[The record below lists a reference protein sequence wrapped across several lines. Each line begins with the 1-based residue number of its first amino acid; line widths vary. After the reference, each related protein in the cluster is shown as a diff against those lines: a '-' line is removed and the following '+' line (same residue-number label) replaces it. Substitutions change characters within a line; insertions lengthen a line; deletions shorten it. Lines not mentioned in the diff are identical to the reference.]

1 MRLNVW
7 ISFNGLKDNG
17 FTGKQFPYKAFSPY
31 TDKKA
36 TYNSLLDIHLEIVNL
51 YNRYES
57 RGYNLGETLYLETFF
72 FADHHLLI
80 DSKIQN
86 RIKEY
91 RFCKMFSVSPYP
103 TLQETPFNI
112 VEDFFV
118 IDNEYNKCIKSEKD
132 KQKKG
137 NK

>member
-1 MRLNVW
+1 
-7 ISFNGLKDNG
+7 
-17 FTGKQFPYKAFSPY
+17 
-31 TDKKA
+31 
-36 TYNSLLDIHLEIVNL
+36 
-51 YNRYES
+51 
-57 RGYNLGETLYLETFF
+57 
-72 FADHHLLI
+72 
-80 DSKIQN
+80 
-86 RIKEY
+86 
-91 RFCKMFSVSPYP
+91 MFSVSPYP